1 MIKHEVTGV
10 RKDAIIKIEVSAG
23 FFFRISQLL
32 LEYGAEHFP
41 GAELKDV
48 MEFLKEGNP
57 RTNHEYHLITLLSL
71 VHELETQAKEQDLII
86 TEEVEIDLAESDS
99 DTPETS
105 PES

>member
-57 RTNHEYHLITLLSL
+57 RTNYEYHLITLLSL

-105 PES
+105 P